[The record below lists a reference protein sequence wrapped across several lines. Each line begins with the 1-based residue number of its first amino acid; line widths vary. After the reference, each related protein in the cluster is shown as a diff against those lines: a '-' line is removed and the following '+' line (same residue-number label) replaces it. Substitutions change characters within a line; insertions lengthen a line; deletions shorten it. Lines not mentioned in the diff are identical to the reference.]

1 MADAVQPR
9 NPSVGTAMRRTAR
22 EEVENALARAR
33 GAGDLAPRVHETRG
47 TVTRTRPLLR
57 SVFRKGAAEDAVLP
71 DAGQGFPVLRNAA
84 VQLAAAKRLG
94 SACPRVGKMLAPVAF
109 ARRSQWDTRSG
120 EDLLPTF
127 TARLES
133 LILFCET

>member
-22 EEVENALARAR
+22 EEVENGPARAR
-33 GAGDLAPRVHETRG
+33 GEGISLHGFTRRAGRSRGRAPSSALFSAREPLRMLFCPTRASASQFCAM
-47 TVTRTRPLLR
+47 PPSSLQLPR
-57 SVFRKGAAEDAVLP
+57 SWAR
-71 DAGQGFPVLRNAA
+71 
-84 VQLAAAKRLG
+84 
-94 SACPRVGKMLAPVAF
+94 ACARVGKRLAPIAF
-109 ARRSQWDTRSG
+109 ERRSQWDTRSG
-120 EDLLPTF
+120 EDLLPPF